1 MEMQFYFSLRSTDM
15 KIKFYTN
22 DCPLMGTDMETE
34 KYKIISYIVQ
44 LEAQM
49 SLKHSH
55 GKEDIRN
62 HCPS

>member
-1 MEMQFYFSLRSTDM
+1 MTAPYKSGLGNSNIDVVL
-15 KIKFYTN
+15 
-22 DCPLMGTDMETE
+22 LMGTDMETE
-34 KYKIISYIVQ
+34 KYQIISYIVQ